1 MAPPA
6 DDGRPSL
13 FAGLLE
19 QLAARPGRLEFAVRL
34 AVLCALVAL
43 DVEIFKTPDPALTV
57 YVAFFVIK
65 PDRATS
71 VLLSVV
77 FMLVITVVIGITLL
91 VAMAVVDQPVWRV
104 TAMALM
110 SFFLLFLGSA
120 SKLKPF
126 ASIVALIT
134 AYALD
139 LLGNVQIGELATRA
153 LLYAWLFVAIPA
165 LISIGVNLVMGP
177 APRRL
182 AERAMAHRLRLC
194 AAMLRGGGVKVRHA
208 FETCREEGMGEI
220 LAHLKL
226 TGLEKTS
233 PKPDLAALGQAA
245 RSLAVLLLLT
255 ELIAEDPDATCPEP
269 LRSQVADRLDEMASI
284 LQAGGYPVE
293 VEFPAIAPELAL
305 SPLAAAV
312 AAELSATL
320 TGFATPTPTPTP
332 TPAPSGSAQAPAP
345 KAKGGF
351 FVPDAFTNPAHVH
364 YALKTTAAAMFCY
377 VVYSLLDW
385 PGIHTCLITCY
396 IVSLGTMAETIEK
409 LALRIAGCL
418 VGAAVGMLAIVFLM
432 PGVTSIGALMAIVFV
447 GALASGWVAA
457 GGPRISYA
465 GFQLAFAFFLCVIQG
480 DAPAFKLTTARD
492 RVVGILFGD
501 LTVAVLFSQLWPVS
515 IGRRIDPAIA
525 AVLRKFSALAGA
537 PTRAMRAGGA
547 IQAQTALAALTQDLK
562 LARYEPASLR
572 PEGAWLAAR
581 ARAARELTALE
592 APLLLAA
599 ERGEGASLARR
610 LDRLADTL
618 VEPVAPAQAESG
630 SFASADPSPHPVGQ
644 GLIEIRLA
652 RLEQAIAGLAAEP
665 PVAAGRDAYAPA

>member
-6 DDGRPSL
+6 DDGRRSL
-13 FAGLLE
+13 FAGLRE

-77 FMLVITVVIGITLL
+77 FLLVITVVVGITMLA
-91 VAMAVVDQPVWRV
+91 AMAVVDQPLWRV

-139 LLGNVQIGELATRA
+139 LLGNIQIGELATRA

-165 LISIGVNLVMGP
+165 LISIAVNLVMGP

-194 AAMLRGGGVKVRHA
+194 AARLRGGEAKTRHA
-208 FETCREEGMGEI
+208 FEVCREEGMGEI

-226 TGLEKTS
+226 AGLEKTS

-245 RSLAVLLLLT
+245 RSLAVLLPLT
-255 ELIAEDPDATCPEP
+255 ELIAEDPDAACPEP
-269 LRSQVADRLDEMASI
+269 LRSQVAGQLDEMAAI
-284 LQAGGYPVE
+284 LLAGGYPVE
-293 VEFPAIAPELAL
+293 VEFPAVAPELAL
-305 SPLAAAV
+305 SPLATAV
-312 AAELSATL
+312 AQELGGTL
-320 TGFATPTPTPTP
+320 TGFATPA
-332 TPAPSGSAQAPAP
+332 PAPSGPAQPPAA

-432 PGVTSIGALMAIVFV
+432 PGVTSIGVLMAIVFV

-501 LTVAVLFSQLWPVS
+501 LTVAVLFAQLWPVS
-515 IGRRIDPAIA
+515 IARRIDPAIA
-525 AVLRKFSALAGA
+525 AVLHKGA
-537 PTRAMRAGGA
+537 
-547 IQAQTALAALTQDLK
+547 ALAAAASRATRAGAVIQAEMAGAALRQDLR
-562 LARYEPASLR
+562 LARYEPPSLR
-572 PEGAWLAAR
+572 PAGDWLALR
-581 ARAARELTALE
+581 IHAARQLAALE

-599 ERGEGASLARR
+599 DRSEGGDPARR
-610 LDRLADTL
+610 LERLAGALDVSGQPQPISAEAGAPAAGSDELAASAAVRGL
-618 VEPVAPAQAESG
+618 VEA
-630 SFASADPSPHPVGQ
+630 
-644 GLIEIRLA
+644 RLA
-652 RLEQAIAGLAAEP
+652 QLEQAVARLAVES